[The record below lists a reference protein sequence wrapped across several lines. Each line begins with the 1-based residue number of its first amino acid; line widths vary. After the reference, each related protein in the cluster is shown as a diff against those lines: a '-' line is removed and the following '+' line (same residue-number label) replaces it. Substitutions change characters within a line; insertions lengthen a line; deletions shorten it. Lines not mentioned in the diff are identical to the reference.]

1 MIADTPEAIEL
12 FRLITLKSALKLQ
25 SKGISVHRGV
35 NPRKLAKEA
44 TGLKTN
50 DFEKLIAAVEE
61 LIVIKGS
68 NPAAK
73 FKEV

>member
-1 MIADTPEAIEL
+1 MIADTPESIEL

-25 SKGISVHRGV
+25 SHGISVHRAV

-50 DFEKLIAAVEE
+50 DFEQLIAAVEA
-61 LIVIKGS
+61 LIVEKGK
-68 NPAAK
+68 NPEAR
-73 FKEV
+73 FKSA